1 MIEYSQFLQQQFEIW
16 KDLLKKE
23 RRFVVVLFLRKVQN
37 QHNNNLNSY
46 RGTKKNRIIR
56 SNDRNQIESINLHG
70 RGM

>member
-23 RRFVVVLFLRKVQN
+23 RRFVVVLFLRKVQK

-70 RGM
+70 RSM